1 METPN
6 QVILAH
12 LQGERPMVEAWSAMA
27 DTLAG
32 RVHVEWDASASV
44 TPFGQLPFFID
55 YLKQAG
61 LFDAWVADCP
71 LSLTSPNAPTRRD
84 LLGTV
89 LLSVLAG
96 HRRYAHITTLRC
108 DAVTL
113 PLLGMR
119 KVLREDS
126 VRRLGED
133 RRGQRPALAAKPP
146 GLERFQPDWKKP
158 PPRPSLIVSCYP
170 WISTPEGWLGVSSQD
185 ENALV
190 HRAAAERAVGARHG
204 QHGKDPLRASG
215 RGRGRLQSGQAR
227 ASLACLSHRHAVEP
241 APGAAG
247 RCLARRPA

>member
-1 METPN
+1 METQN

-12 LQGERPMVEAWSAMA
+12 LQGEQPMVEARSAIA
-27 DTLAG
+27 DTFAG
-32 RVHVEWDASASV
+32 RVHVEWDASAPV

-146 GLERFQPDWKKP
+146 GLERFQPDWNKTR
-158 PPRPSLIVSCYP
+158 PRPSLIVSCYP

-185 ENALV
+185 ENALARLMPDRQIARLLNRV
-190 HRAAAERAVGARHG
+190 GKPTGQGNGWTEARVRSFRNYSDIAVYH
-204 QHGKDPLRASG
+204 
-215 RGRGRLQSGQAR
+215 
-227 ASLACLSHRHAVEP
+227 
-241 APGAAG
+241 
-247 RCLARRPA
+247 